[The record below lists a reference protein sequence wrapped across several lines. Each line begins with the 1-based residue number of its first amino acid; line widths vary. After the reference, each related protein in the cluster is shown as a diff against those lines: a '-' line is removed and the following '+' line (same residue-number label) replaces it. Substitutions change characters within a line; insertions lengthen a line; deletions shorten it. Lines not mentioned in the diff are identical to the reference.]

1 MTAPTH
7 RLRLV
12 ALFAMLLL
20 PFLGGVAGAQEDE
33 PRESARGRFVH
44 DGEPVEG
51 VSVTVL
57 DAAGDEVGDAESD
70 DDGRW
75 EISVPGPGDYTV
87 VVDTESFPDD
97 VNLRNEGEN
106 ERVVNIR
113 PAERQVANF
122 ALGEDT
128 REVRG
133 ELGRLL
139 ALTVSGIK
147 FGLVIAMASVGL
159 SMIYGTTGLVN
170 FAHGEIVT
178 FGALMAWIF
187 NQLLD
192 VQLILAALL
201 AMVVTGLAS
210 GLLDRGLWRPLRN
223 RGTGLVAMLVVSIG
237 LSLLLRYVF
246 LYQFGGRTRP
256 YGDYNL
262 QRGVEIGPIIVAPKD
277 LWAIGIALVILILVG
292 LLLQKTR
299 VGKAMRA
306 VSDNPDL
313 AASSG
318 IDVQRVILLVWMAGG
333 ALAALGG
340 ILYSMSEQVSF
351 QMGFQL
357 LLLMFA
363 GITLGGL
370 GTAYGALAGGF
381 VIGLFVQVSTMWVSP
396 ELKTVGALV
405 ILILVLL
412 VRPQGILGQAERV
425 G

>member
-1 MTAPTH
+1 
-7 RLRLV
+7 
-12 ALFAMLLL
+12 MLLL
-20 PFLGGVAGAQEDE
+20 PLFAGVAGAQEDDDA
-33 PRESARGRFVH
+33 PRESARGRFVNE
-44 DGEPVEG
+44 GEPVEG
-51 VSVTVL
+51 VGVTVL
-57 DAAGDEVGDAESD
+57 DDAGDEVGDAESD

-75 EISVPGPGDYTV
+75 EIPVPGPGDYTV
-87 VVDTESFPDD
+87 VVDTDSFPDD
-97 VNLRNEGEN
+97 VNLRNEDEN

-113 PAERQVANF
+113 PGERQVANF

-128 REVRG
+128 RQVRG

-178 FGALMAWIF
+178 FGALMAWIG
-187 NQLLD
+187 NQLLGMH
-192 VQLILAALL
+192 LIVATPV
-201 AMVVTGLAS
+201 AMIVTGLAA

-256 YGDYNL
+256 FGDYNL
-262 QRGVEIGPIIVAPKD
+262 QRGIELGPILVAPKD
-277 LWAIGIALVILILVG
+277 MWAIGIALVILVLVG

-318 IDVQRVILLVWMAGG
+318 IDVQRVILFVWMAGG

-396 ELKTVGALV
+396 ELKTVGALA